1 MVSVNNKMS
10 IFDETE
16 EDFWL
21 PSDTI
26 DVLEDYIDDYKE
38 PEHSFFNPNIL
49 KKDVE
54 QDQEFF

>member
-1 MVSVNNKMS
+1 MS

-16 EDFWL
+16 EDFWQ
-21 PSDTI
+21 PSDEV
-26 DVLEDYIDDYKE
+26 DLLEDYIDDYEEEKYD
-38 PEHSFFNPNIL
+38 FFNPNIL